1 MLASAAA
8 FRSLKRAAEFGLSAD
23 GIGFDF
29 GKVIDRKNW
38 VVSQITGPEMR
49 RFFEMQG
56 IDIIDGTAR
65 FKSTSE
71 VDVDGKSLSFNKAV
85 IATGSTPFVP
95 SIEGLDEVGYITSEQ
110 AIDMRDLPESFII
123 VGGSAVGLEFGTV
136 YESFDSQVTIVE
148 AANRIAP
155 REDAEI
161 SDAIQNYMTSRGV
174 NVHVSSQTKRVFKD
188 NHVKALVIQTP
199 DGEVTL
205 EAKEIFVAT
214 GRRPLTDNLNLAKVG
229 IKTGKRGIEVN
240 RYLQTSIG
248 NIYAAGDVI
257 PGFQLAQAAA
267 YEGELA
273 AKNALSGNN
282 EEVSFRVIPRVTW
295 SNPPIASVGITEEEA
310 KRNGFNYIAYKMPFA
325 GFGRALTS
333 GDRLGFAKIV
343 ADVDSEEILGV
354 HIIGHHADEI
364 LEEAVIA
371 MQSRLKL
378 ADLAQTIHCVLTM
391 SEGLGDAFI
400 DLQGL
405 IENKKRKAA

>member
-49 RFFEMQG
+49 RFFEIQG
-56 IDIIDGTAR
+56 IDIIYGTAS
-65 FKSTSE
+65 FKSTHE
-71 VDVDGKSLSFNKAV
+71 VDVNGRTISFNKAI

-95 SIEGLDEVGYITSEQ
+95 PIEGLDEVGYITSEQ
-110 AIDMRDLPESFII
+110 AIDMRDLPESFIM
-123 VGGSAVGLEFGTV
+123 VGGSAVGLEFSTV

-148 AANRIAP
+148 AAGRIAP
-155 REDAEI
+155 KEDPEI
-161 SDAIQNYMTSRGV
+161 SEAIHNYMTSRGV
-174 NVHVSSQTKRVFKD
+174 NIYASSQVKKAFKD
-188 NHVKALVIQTP
+188 NHAKALVIQTP
-199 DGEVTL
+199 DGKATL
-205 EAKEIFVAT
+205 KANEIFIAT
-214 GRRPLTDNLNLAKVG
+214 GRRPLIDNLNLEG
-229 IKTGKRGIEVN
+229 IGVKTGKKGIEVN
-240 RYLQTSIG
+240 KYLQTSVD

-267 YEGELA
+267 YEGDLA
-273 AKNALSGNN
+273 VKNALAGNS

-310 KRNGFNYIAYKMPFA
+310 RQNGFNYVAHKMPFA
-325 GFGRALTS
+325 GLGRALTS
-333 GDRLGFAKIV
+333 GDRLGFAKII
-343 ADVDSEEILGV
+343 ADVDSEEVLGI

-364 LEEAVIA
+364 LEEGVVA

-400 DLQGL
+400 DLKGL
-405 IENKKRKAA
+405 IESKKRKAA